1 MPKGVTPEQRAKELI
16 AAAYREGALV
26 AVATARIERI
36 DFLRARFAVIRGAT
50 DPAHRRGHAQLALAV
65 PSRQALQQWAIAH
78 PEEKLAGGFVF
89 VNRSEWGDFTKLPVW
104 PESELAVVGYSE
116 DGHQLRAAWF
126 DHFRYDSDEVH
137 PPLPMV
143 APEPLG
149 EVEFRTAWR
158 REDPQIEADAIAFWK
173 RMGILPVE
181 ATPEQRAR
189 ELVLAVYANGAIVA
203 VVTAE
208 LGLFP
213 QVRARLAMLRGAVDP
228 ALRRT
233 YVGFAMMLK
242 AREILESWS
251 AQYPDERLAGLGGII
266 EAPVLVA
273 REKEPYWPISGFG
286 VVGFTPD
293 GRQIRVSWFRN
304 FRLD

>member
-1 MPKGVTPEQRAKELI
+1 MAPEQRARELI
-16 AAAYREGALV
+16 AAAYCEGQLV
-26 AVATARIERI
+26 AVSTAQIERI

-50 DPAHRRGHAQLALAV
+50 DPAHRRSHAQLALAV

-89 VNRSEWGDFTKLPVW
+89 VNPGEWGDFTRLPIW
-104 PESELAVVGYSE
+104 PESELALVGYSE

-137 PPLPMV
+137 PPLPMA
-143 APEPLG
+143 APDPIG
-149 EVEFRTAWR
+149 DVEFRPAWR
-158 REDPQIEADAIAFWK
+158 RDDPEIEADAIAFWR
-173 RMGILPVE
+173 RMDILP
-181 ATPEQRAR
+181 ADAAAEQRAK

-228 ALRRT
+228 SLRRS

-242 AREILESWS
+242 AREILEAWS
-251 AQYPDERLAGLGGII
+251 AQNPGERLAGLGGII
-266 EAPVLVA
+266 ESPELVA
-273 REKEPYWPISGFG
+273 REKQPYWPISGFG
-286 VVGFTPD
+286 VVGFMPD
-293 GRQIRVSWFRN
+293 GRQVRVSWFRN

>member
-1 MPKGVTPEQRAKELI
+1 MAPEQRAKELI
-16 AAAYREGALV
+16 AAAYHEGELV
-26 AVATARIERI
+26 AVSTAKIERI

-65 PSRQALQQWAIAH
+65 PSRQALQEWAIAH

-89 VNRSEWGDFTKLPVW
+89 VNQSEWGDFTKLPVW

-149 EVEFRTAWR
+149 DVEFRPAWR
-158 REDPQIEADAIAFWK
+158 RDDPRIEADAIAFWK
-173 RMGILPVE
+173 RMQILP
-181 ATPEQRAR
+181 ADASPEQRAR
-189 ELVLAVYANGAIVA
+189 ELVLAVYADGRIVA

-208 LGLFP
+208 LGLFA

-228 ALRRT
+228 ALRRS

-242 AREILESWS
+242 AREILETSS
-251 AQYPDERLAGLGGII
+251 AENPHERLAGLGGII
-266 EAPVLVA
+266 ETPELVA
-273 REKEPYWPISGFG
+273 REKQPFWPISGFG
-286 VVGFTPD
+286 VVGFMPD
-293 GRQIRVSWFRN
+293 GRQVRVSWFRN